1 MLFASGHWV
10 VSGRRVNEKQSPKI
24 MKIPVAAVA
33 AFSIVALT
41 LVATPAAAQRET
53 MRSLSARVQ
62 SIERDLDAIKRYLAH
77 EDVETGNF
85 RAPVAAGGGARAAEI
100 EVHLNSLEAE
110 LQTLTGLV
118 EESGYRMRLLGERLE
133 KLVEDVEFRLAA
145 VERGAVGTASASAK
159 VSAVEDAGFAAAA
172 TPAAEEQVGDAFA
185 DLSATELYESAR
197 ARLRAEEYDDAE
209 IAFGRFLEKFS
220 QHELAGNAQ
229 YWLGHSFYQ
238 RRDFENAATAFL
250 DGYEKYGDGAKAPD
264 SLLKAG
270 MSLNALGLSQEA
282 CTLYREFDTKYPD
295 AEKRLSDLL
304 NSEARRAGCS

>member
-1 MLFASGHWV
+1 
-10 VSGRRVNEKQSPKI
+10 
-24 MKIPVAAVA
+24 MKIPVAVVA
-33 AFSIVALT
+33 AFSIVILALA
-41 LVATPAAAQRET
+41 ATPAGAQRET

-77 EDVETGNF
+77 EDVEPGDF
-85 RAPVAAGGGARAAEI
+85 KAPGAPAGGPRAAEI

-118 EESGYRMRLLGERLE
+118 EESNHQMRLLGERLE

-145 VERGAVGTASASAK
+145 VEGGAAGTPPASAEA
-159 VSAVEDAGFAAAA
+159 SAVEDAMSAAAA
-172 TPAAEEQVGDAFA
+172 TPAGEEQARDPLA

-209 IAFGRFLEKFS
+209 IAFARFLEDFS